1 MVEAFQS
8 QENRLLE
15 LSSGCNVW
23 ILLDVLCFIHYI
35 LYFSD
40 WEAIGLLLLFLFIIL
55 FLRFIFL
62 FLHAS
67 FRGIS

>member
-1 MVEAFQS
+1 MVEAFHS
-8 QENRLLE
+8 EENRLLE

-40 WEAIGLLLLFLFIIL
+40 WEAISLLLFFCSLIC
-55 FLRFIFL
+55 
-62 FLHAS
+62 S
-67 FRGIS
+67 